1 MKNRTRKWHTKSNF
15 SIHLDNPSFRQP
27 RLLIYGKFDPVK
39 RWVKEFESSIHKG
52 SPNFAC
58 KLNTINQCTRN
69 AHLSGSKLG
78 LGCWLGVSFFSGC
91 TSISSPVAHSMDGED
106 HFIHFWDSVLKT
118 LLPLKPEKNFKS
130 YVETCVSILKNL
142 TNQWA
147 VTQGSV
153 LHGHLLKK
161 GVFSERYI
169 AVKFLIMYLNSRKS
183 AEANE
188 IVKEFNGFDVIVHN
202 CLISANLKGGNLD
215 KARKLFDEMPER
227 NEVSWTALISGFMRY
242 GKVEESMWY
251 FERNPYQNVVSWT
264 AAICGFVQ
272 NGFSFEG
279 LKLFLK
285 LLESGVRPNK
295 VTFTSV
301 IRACAELGDFKMG
314 MSILGLIV
322 KTGLESNVS
331 VSNSLITFFFRMA
344 EITLAR
350 RVFDEMKER
359 DVVSWTAILDIHV
372 EMGDLLEARRIF
384 DEMPERNEV
393 AWSAMIARYGQSG
406 YPEESLELFR
416 RMVEEGVRPNVFCFS
431 FVLSALASM
440 KAMGT
445 GMSIQGHLIKTG
457 MGKDVSCSIS
467 LIELYSKCG
476 EIKDARVV
484 FDLILQKNVVSW
496 NAMISGYSLNGK
508 IEEAQKYFSIM
519 PARNNVSWSIMIA
532 GYLDNKEF
540 DKVFEVY
547 NEMLLVGESPNKSTF
562 SSLLCACASIPS
574 LEKGKDLHGKAVKL
588 GFQLDVF
595 VGTALIDMYAKAG
608 DIESS
613 KLIFNSMPKKNEI
626 SWTAMLQGLAESGFV
641 EESLK
646 LFQEMERSSSV
657 SPNELMLLS
666 VLFACSHSG
675 LVDKGLEY
683 FNSMET
689 VYGIKPKARHYTF
702 VVDMLC
708 RAGRLS
714 EAEDFI
720 ESMPFQPETNAWAA
734 LLSGCKTYKKEVLA
748 EKVANKLS
756 KMAEKNPA
764 ACVLLSNI
772 YASSGRWKDVVN
784 VRKLMKEKNLKKSG
798 GCSWVELRN
807 QVHSFY
813 SEDGSHSQS
822 ADIRDILELLRFEMR
837 PFQRFT
843 D

>member
-1 MKNRTRKWHTKSNF
+1 MAHKIKLLYSLRQSLFLATSSSVTR
-15 SIHLDNPSFRQP
+15 Q
-27 RLLIYGKFDPVK
+27 LLHGKFDPVK
-39 RWVKEFESSIHKG
+39 RWLKEFESSIHKG

-58 KLNTINQCTRN
+58 KLNIINQCTRN
-69 AHLSGSKLG
+69 AHLSGSQLG
-78 LGCWLGVSFFSGC
+78 LGCWLGVSFVSGC
-91 TSISSPVAHSMDGED
+91 TSISSPVAHSMDGYDVLVDDRDYSDGED
-106 HFIHFWDSVLKT
+106 NSHTLWLFIRKFWLPFFFLVTTFSELRHPSLLIANAVFILFSTKPNPLSVFAFV
-118 LLPLKPEKNFKS
+118 EKLCKRLMRREPHLYLFKS
-130 YVETCVSILKNL
+130 LYANRVD
-142 TNQWA
+142 
-147 VTQGSV
+147 
-153 LHGHLLKK
+153 
-161 GVFSERYI
+161 
-169 AVKFLIMYLNSRKS
+169 VKDY
-183 AEANE
+183 
-188 IVKEFNGFDVIVHN
+188 
-202 CLISANLKGGNLD
+202 
-215 KARKLFDEMPER
+215 
-227 NEVSWTALISGFMRY
+227 
-242 GKVEESMWY
+242 
-251 FERNPYQNVVSWT
+251 
-264 AAICGFVQ
+264 
-272 NGFSFEG
+272 
-279 LKLFLK
+279 K
-285 LLESGVRPNK
+285 LLCLAIVE
-295 VTFTSV
+295 
-301 IRACAELGDFKMG
+301 IRDQK
-314 MSILGLIV
+314 
-322 KTGLESNVS
+322 
-331 VSNSLITFFFRMA
+331 MA

-350 RVFDEMKER
+350 RVFDEMEER

-372 EMGDLLEARRIF
+372 EMGDLLEAITIF
-384 DEMPERNEV
+384 DEMPERTEV

-406 YPEESLELFR
+406 YPEELLELFR

-445 GMSIQGHLIKTG
+445 GMSIHGHLIKTG
-457 MGKDVSCSIS
+457 MGKDISYHIS

-508 IEEAQKYFSIM
+508 IEEAQKLFSIM
-519 PARNNVSWSIMIA
+519 PARNNVSWSTMIA
-532 GYLDNKEF
+532 YYLDHKEF
-540 DKVFEVY
+540 EKVFEVC
-547 NEMLLVGESPNKSTF
+547 NEMLLLGESPNKSTF

-574 LEKGKDLHGKAVKL
+574 LEKGKGLHGKAVKL

-595 VGTALIDMYAKAG
+595 VGTALIDMYAKAE

-646 LFQEMERSSSV
+646 LFQEMERSPSV

-689 VYGIKPKARHYTF
+689 VYGIKPKARHYTC

-708 RAGRLS
+708 RAGHLS

-720 ESMPFQPETNAWAA
+720 ESMPFQPETNAWAT

-756 KMAEKNPA
+756 KMVEKNSA
-764 ACVLLSNI
+764 AFVLLSNI

-822 ADIRDILELLRFEMR
+822 ADICDILELLRFEMR